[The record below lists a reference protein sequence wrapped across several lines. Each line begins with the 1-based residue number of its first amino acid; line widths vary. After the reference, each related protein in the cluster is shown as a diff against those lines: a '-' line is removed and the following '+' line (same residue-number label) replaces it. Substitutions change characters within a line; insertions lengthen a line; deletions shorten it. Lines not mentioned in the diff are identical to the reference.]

1 MFPYIAAT
9 PEDEEVMLKRLG
21 VDSIDDLF
29 KDIPEEVRLNRSLNL
44 KDSMSEIEVS
54 RHMNFLGEKNYDLDN
69 LVSFLGAGAYDH
81 YVPSVVKHLSSRSEF
96 YTSYTPYQ
104 PEISQGT
111 LQAIFEYQTMISNL
125 TGMDVSNASMY
136 DGASACAEAAM
147 LAAESTK
154 RRRIIVSKTVH
165 PEIRNVLKTY
175 ARFRELELVEID
187 ELEGSTDIEKLTSA
201 VNDKTAAVIIQN
213 PNFFGIVEDVKEVEK
228 AAHQN
233 KALFIMSVDPIS
245 LGVLKSPGELGA
257 DIAVGEGQSL
267 GNSLSFGGPYL
278 GFMAVSSKLMRK
290 IPGRIVGQTEDK
302 EGKRAFVLTLQAREQ
317 HIRRQKATSNICS
330 NQSLNALNAAIYL
343 TTLGKKG
350 IREVAN
356 QCLQKSHYALDRL
369 LETGKFTKTFNKPF
383 FKEFAVTGKVEPNRL
398 NAELLG
404 NGIMGGY
411 DLSRDYPKYENS
423 MLLCVTEKRSKEEI
437 DDLVNV
443 MEGIE

>member
-1 MFPYIAAT
+1 MKNFAVRRDSMFPYIAAT

-29 KDIPEEVRLNRSLNL
+29 KDIPEEVRLNRSLNI

-54 RHMNFLGEKNYDLDN
+54 RHMNFLGEKNYDLDS

-213 PNFFGIVEDVKEVEK
+213 PNFFGIVEDVKEADRK
-228 AAHQN
+228 
-233 KALFIMSVDPIS
+233 SV
-245 LGVLKSPGELGA
+245 V
-257 DIAVGEGQSL
+257 
-267 GNSLSFGGPYL
+267 
-278 GFMAVSSKLMRK
+278 
-290 IPGRIVGQTEDK
+290 
-302 EGKRAFVLTLQAREQ
+302 
-317 HIRRQKATSNICS
+317 
-330 NQSLNALNAAIYL
+330 
-343 TTLGKKG
+343 
-350 IREVAN
+350 
-356 QCLQKSHYALDRL
+356 
-369 LETGKFTKTFNKPF
+369 
-383 FKEFAVTGKVEPNRL
+383 
-398 NAELLG
+398 
-404 NGIMGGY
+404 
-411 DLSRDYPKYENS
+411 
-423 MLLCVTEKRSKEEI
+423 
-437 DDLVNV
+437 
-443 MEGIE
+443 